1 MLPYIGGSAYTN
13 TYLGYILGAEEYT
26 RSERYIPYSLKRV
39 TLTNGTNVPDF
50 AFYGGTGQDEDALLR
65 RFLIRPNRVGTF
77 DTYLYEWAV
86 KTPEEYLREK
96 EEKGET

>member
-1 MLPYIGGSAYTN
+1 MGCIAGGIA
-13 TYLGYILGAEEYT
+13 
-26 RSERYIPYSLKRV
+26 
-39 TLTNGTNVPDF
+39 D

-65 RFLIRPNRVGTF
+65 RFLIRPNRVGVF

-96 EEKGET
+96 KEKEEKGET